1 MNSPLAPS
9 SLTFMAFSLFL
20 TRMKLI
26 VPVTARDWMAEAGEG
41 LELTFI
47 QKFVDQ
53 VFMQYSLM
61 LIIILA

>member
-1 MNSPLAPS
+1 
-9 SLTFMAFSLFL
+9 
-20 TRMKLI
+20 MKLI

-53 VFMQYSLM
+53 VFMQYSLKFNP
-61 LIIILA
+61 ILAIHLK